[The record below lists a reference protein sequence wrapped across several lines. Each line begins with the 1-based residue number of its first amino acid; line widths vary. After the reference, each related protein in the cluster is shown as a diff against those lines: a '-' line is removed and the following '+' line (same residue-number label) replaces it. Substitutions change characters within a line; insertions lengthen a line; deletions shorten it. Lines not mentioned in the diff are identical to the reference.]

1 MVDGEWW
8 MVTTLIRRIYDNERD
23 GKLNKKKMLLL
34 STESMNL
41 NMINFAWI
49 GKILLCINEM

>member
-23 GKLNKKKMLLL
+23 GKLNKKNA
-34 STESMNL
+34 SA
-41 NMINFAWI
+41 FDR
-49 GKILLCINEM
+49 INEFEYD